1 MTQELNPVASARL
14 LRDAQNAGA
23 VIDSLA
29 GELLPATV
37 DQGYAI
43 QAALADLIA
52 EPVAGWKIAA
62 TAQAGRDHINVDRP
76 LAGRLFASM
85 VGQNGSSISLNAN
98 RMRVAEAEIVLK
110 LGSDLLP
117 GSTPVTESEAAA
129 AIASVHPGLEF
140 PDSRFADFTQV
151 GAACLIADNA
161 CASRFVLGPAAPA
174 VGDPAALAGLATTLW
189 INDQAV
195 TTGHGSD
202 ALGGPLK
209 ALVWLAN
216 TLGELGIAL
225 RAGQFIT
232 TGVTGKPSPVA
243 PGDQIRV
250 DLDEFGVVS
259 AVLTGESA

>member
-1 MTQELNPVASARL
+1 MSHALNPVASARQL
-14 LRDAQNAGA
+14 LDTHDAGA
-23 VIDSLA
+23 VIHSLS
-29 GELLPATV
+29 GELLPVSV

-43 QAALADLIA
+43 QAAIAGLRA
-52 EPVAGWKIAA
+52 EPVVGWKIAA

-76 LAGRLFASM
+76 LAGRLFASV
-85 VGQNGSSISLNAN
+85 VGDNGSSISLRNN

-110 LGSDLLP
+110 LGSDLIA
-117 GSTPVTESEAAA
+117 GSNPVTESEGAA

-140 PDSRFADFTQV
+140 PDSRFADFMQV

-174 VGDPAALAGLATTLW
+174 TGDPAALAGLATTLW
-189 INDQAV
+189 INDEAV

-243 PGDQIRV
+243 PGDLVCV
-250 DLDEFGVVS
+250 DLGEFGTVS
-259 AVLTGESA
+259 AVLTDEPA